1 MMVGQ
6 SISHYK
12 IHEKLGQGGRHASS
26 AVRCDASTK
35 NMKLNRLAISVFLT
49 LSFMAPLTA
58 IDLTRAVIV
67 TPTSLEEVEQKAIES
82 LVEEVEKRTA
92 IRLPVQ
98 QSWPAGDQAVIAVGP
113 LAKVSEYASDQA
125 SEVNSA
131 DKPGPEG
138 YVIRT
143 NERAVA
149 IAGADPRGVLYGV
162 GHLLRKLEMRTAS
175 INLPKPL
182 NLTTTPET
190 GLRGHQLGYRPKT
203 NSYDAWTVEMWDQYI
218 RELALFGANAIE
230 LIPPRSDDDDLS
242 PHLPIPKIDMME
254 HMSRIGKSYGLD
266 IWVWYPALDEDYSR
280 SADVEFA
287 LKEWGEVFKRV
298 PYIDYIFVPGGDPGH
313 TPPKPMFSLLEKQT
327 ENLHKYHPRA
337 EMWMSPQSFDGQG
350 MEEFFELMEAEPAWL
365 GGIVFGPQQ
374 RIGLPELRRRTPP
387 KYPIRRYP
395 DITHSRHCQYPVPD
409 WDLAYAVTEAREV
422 INPRPVDQA
431 RIFRLLE
438 SEAMGFLTYSEGNH
452 DDVNKFIWSGLGWDQ
467 DQRVVEILRDYSRFF
482 IGPDYADSWAQA
494 MFSLEENWRGPLAQN
509 AGVNT
514 TLAQFRSMEKS
525 ASPQLK
531 LNWRFQHGLYR
542 AYYDAYNRSRLI
554 YETAL
559 EEEAMS
565 HLRRAPLIGARLALN
580 GAQAALD
587 RSLTRPVSQDWRA
600 RIFEL
605 AEALYQST
613 RAQLSVP
620 RYQAIRVGRGANLD
634 TVDAPLNDRIWLTS
648 QFEQIGELASEES
661 RLKGIDALV
670 NRTNPGP
677 GGFYDDLGNL
687 TRQAHL
693 VRGAGYEN
701 DPAHLDS
708 SLVGFAIREE
718 LLNIPLAW
726 WRHAEARD
734 DAPLEM
740 HYDRLDRDAAYRL
753 RVVYAGDSPQV
764 KIELKADDEQ
774 VHGLISRP
782 IPFEPLEFDIP
793 SAATRD
799 GELTLQWRREPGLGG
814 NGRGTQV
821 AEVWL
826 IKK

>member
-1 MMVGQ
+1 
-6 SISHYK
+6 
-12 IHEKLGQGGRHASS
+12 
-26 AVRCDASTK
+26 
-35 NMKLNRLAISVFLT
+35 MKLNRIITVL
-49 LSFMAPLTA
+49 LSFTFAAQLSA
-58 IDLTRAVIV
+58 LDLSHAVVV
-67 TPTSLEEVEQKAIES
+67 TPSGLGEVEQKAIQS
-82 LVEEVEKRTA
+82 LVEEIEKRTA

-98 QSWPAGDQAVIAVGP
+98 QSAPSGGQPTIAVGP
-113 LAKVSEYASDQA
+113 IAKVRDYAGA
-125 SEVNSA
+125 LAGEVTSA
-131 DKPGPEG
+131 EQPGPEG
-138 YVIRT
+138 YVLRT
-143 NERAVA
+143 GDHAVV

-162 GHLLRKLEMRTAS
+162 GHLLRKLEMRSAS
-175 INLPKPL
+175 IDLPKPL
-182 NLTTTPET
+182 NLSTTPET

-203 NSYDAWTVEMWDQYI
+203 NTYDAWTVEMWDQYI

-254 HMSRIGKSYGLD
+254 HMSRIGKSYGQD
-266 IWVWYPALDEDYSR
+266 IWIWYPALDEDYSR

-287 LKEWGEVFKRV
+287 LKEWGEIFKRV

-313 TPPKPMFSLLEKQT
+313 TPPKPMFALLEKQT
-327 ENLHKYHPRA
+327 ENLHKYHPDA
-337 EMWMSPQSFDGQG
+337 EMWMSPQSFDGKG
-350 MEEFFELMEAEPAWL
+350 MEEFFELMEAQPKWL

-374 RIGLPELRRRTPP
+374 RIGLPELRRRTP
-387 KYPIRRYP
+387 KNYPIRRYP

-431 RIFRLLE
+431 RIYRLLE
-438 SEAMGFLTYSEGNH
+438 SHAIGFLTYSEGNH

-467 DQRVVEILRDYSRFF
+467 EQRVVEILRDYSRFF
-482 IGPDYADSWAQA
+482 IGPDYADSWAQG
-494 MFSLEENWRGPLAQN
+494 MFSLEQNWRGPLAQN
-509 AGVNT
+509 AGVYT
-514 TLAQFRSMEKS
+514 TLTQFRSMELS

-531 LNWRFQHGLYR
+531 LNWRFQQGLYR

-565 HLRRAPLIGARLALN
+565 QLRRAPLTGARLALD

-587 RSLTRPVSQDWRA
+587 RSLTDPVSQDWRA

-605 AEALYQST
+605 AEALYQSI

-634 TVDAPLNDRIWLTS
+634 TVDMPLNDRIWLTR
-648 QFEQIGELASEES
+648 QFEKIRTLTSEQS
-661 RLKGIDALV
+661 QLDAIDALV

-687 TRQAHL
+687 TRQPHL
-693 VRGAGYEN
+693 VRGVGYRD

-708 SLVGFAIREE
+708 SLVGFASSFAVLDEH
-718 LLNIPLAW
+718 LDMPMAW
-726 WRHAEARD
+726 WRHAEALHEG
-734 DAPLEM
+734 ALEM
-740 HYDRLDRDAAYRL
+740 HYEHLDRAAAYRV

-764 KIELKADDEQ
+764 KIELKADGEP
-774 VHGLISRP
+774 VHGLITSP
-782 IPFEPLEFDIP
+782 IPFEPIEFDIP
-793 SAATRD
+793 KAATQD
-799 GELTLQWRREPGLGG
+799 GELTLRWRREPGLGG
-814 NGRGTQV
+814 NGRGNQV

-826 IKK
+826 MRK